1 MRLERDTASA
11 NAAADRIQSSLAR
24 AVGWDDSTAMPP
36 EDDTAIALSEDTAAR
51 YEAYG
56 WHVQIVEGGEVAA
69 VKKAATFPPAGPT
82 S

>member
-1 MRLERDTASA
+1 
-11 NAAADRIQSSLAR
+11 
-24 AVGWDDSTAMPP
+24 MPP

-56 WHVQIVEGGEVAA
+56 WHVQIVEGGEVPA

>member
-1 MRLERDTASA
+1 MPQRTV
-11 NAAADRIQSSLAR
+11 SSRPLPVPSSR
-24 AVGWDDSTAMPP
+24 DDSTAMPP

>member
-1 MRLERDTASA
+1 
-11 NAAADRIQSSLAR
+11 
-24 AVGWDDSTAMPP
+24 MPP

-82 S
+82 SCLPARSVRGGTKDHIIARHR